1 MGCFKDSIQCS
12 LQTGHWR
19 DTWEHN
25 SGLHSC
31 SFHNGFLLISI
42 HRKCDVSVQFLL
54 PNQRITLRDLL
65 MRSPERECMLWT
77 QYFMGV
83 SWIWVWYALLPHKQ
97 CDFEVCQLLL
107 GYCLCLQSAVKTVN
121 FESSQA
127 WCLWEC
133 EELRYYGSQHL
144 SCQVKNSEVHS
155 WPLLSYFTGFMWEIT
170 FISYCFPVHHLIDA
184 YCMLSSHLLWEDTK
198 LLLQQPEYR
207 VACVWWSR
215 AFLLHLYLREENTK
229 WANTSWYLF
238 CRAECFTHIWSE
250 TDGYWVS
257 VQSLQTSRYILDL
270 HNLSERKRGQ

>member
-25 SGLHSC
+25 SGLHNC

-54 PNQRITLRDLL
+54 PSQRITLRDLL

-83 SWIWVWYALLPHKQ
+83 SWIWVRYALLPHKQ

-121 FESSQA
+121 FERSQA
-127 WCLWEC
+127 WCPWEC

-144 SCQVKNSEVHS
+144 SCQVKNRVRFIPDLFWAILLGLCGKS
-155 WPLLSYFTGFMWEIT
+155 PLFHIVSLSI
-170 FISYCFPVHHLIDA
+170 ISLMLTACYHHICCERTQSCF
-184 YCMLSSHLLWEDTK
+184 CS
-198 LLLQQPEYR
+198 
-207 VACVWWSR
+207 
-215 AFLLHLYLREENTK
+215 N
-229 WANTSWYLF
+229 
-238 CRAECFTHIWSE
+238 
-250 TDGYWVS
+250 
-257 VQSLQTSRYILDL
+257 QST
-270 HNLSERKRGQ
+270 E